1 LLVSWYAEFSV
12 TIHCYYHVRALRTQ
26 LLVWTCAVENCFW
39 NSVAEESASFDARLL
54 AGFEVVLV
62 FVVGH
67 SRGVNRGRAI
77 H

>member
-1 LLVSWYAEFSV
+1 
-12 TIHCYYHVRALRTQ
+12 
-26 LLVWTCAVENCFW
+26 VWTCAVENCFW
-39 NSVAEESASFDARLL
+39 NSLAEESASFDARLL